1 MSDDSRVIVR
11 NVMAD
16 HWGLVM
22 GYGVCTLLLGVVL
35 AAWPSETL
43 TVVAILIAIQLII
56 SGSVQL
62 FLAIAPSGAA
72 ALGRVIIGLVGTF
85 AITVGILI
93 VVDPLQTL
101 TIVGILVGLWLV
113 MAGLADIAL
122 AFLDSGE
129 SSRLWDVVRGVL
141 CIIVGGFLI
150 VNPERSLGLLVL
162 LACIW
167 LIGYGVVTIVAA
179 LRLRSLRGEPTSG
192 SGRHR
197 HDSRGGTDPVTHP

>member
-22 GYGVCTLLLGVVL
+22 GWGVLTLLLGVVL
-35 AAWPSETL
+35 AAWPKETL

-56 SGSVQL
+56 TGSVQV
-62 FLAIAPSGAA
+62 FLALAPSGASGI
-72 ALGRVIIGLVGTF
+72 GRLIVGLVGTF
-85 AITVGILI
+85 GIVVGILI

-101 TIVGILVGLWLV
+101 TVVGILVGLWLV

-122 AFLDSGE
+122 AFLDSGA
-129 SSRLWDVVRGVL
+129 SNRVWDVVRGVL

-150 VNPERSLGLLVL
+150 VNTERSLGLLVL
-162 LACIW
+162 LTCIW
-167 LIGYGVVTIVAA
+167 LIGYGLVTIVAA
-179 LRLRSLRGEPTSG
+179 LRLRSLRDDTSG
-192 SGRHR
+192 STGRHR
-197 HDSRGGTDPVTHP
+197 NSHGGPDPVPNP

>member
-1 MSDDSRVIVR
+1 MVDDSRVIVR

-22 GYGVCTLLLGVVL
+22 GYGVLTLLLGVVL

-56 SGSVQL
+56 SGSVQI
-62 FLAIAPSGAA
+62 FLALAPSGAPA
-72 ALGRVIIGLVGTF
+72 VGRLIIGAVGTF
-85 AITVGILI
+85 AIAVGIMI

-101 TIVGILVGLWLV
+101 TIVSVLVGLWLV

-122 AFLDSGE
+122 AFLDSGG
-129 SSRLWDVVRGVL
+129 SNRVWDVVRG
-141 CIIVGGFLI
+141 IIGIVVGGFLI

-167 LIGYGVVTIVAA
+167 LIGYGLVTILAA
-179 LRLRSLRGEPTSG
+179 LRLRSLRGESPTG

-197 HDSRGGTDPVTHP
+197 HDARGGPDPVSNP